1 LSLLAEDATDIIG
14 DIAFSTVTVCRDE
27 GEVNIGVASNGY
39 GLRPV
44 SVAPKIS
51 DKGMASRSITVDL
64 VSTLT

>member
-14 DIAFSTVTVCRDE
+14 HIAFSTVTVCRDE

-39 GLRPV
+39 GLGPV

-51 DKGMASRSITVDL
+51 DKGLASQSITVDL